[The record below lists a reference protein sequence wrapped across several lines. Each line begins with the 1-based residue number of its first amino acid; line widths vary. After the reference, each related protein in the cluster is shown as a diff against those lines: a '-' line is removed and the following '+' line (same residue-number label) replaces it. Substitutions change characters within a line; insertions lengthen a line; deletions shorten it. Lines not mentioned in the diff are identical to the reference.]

1 MNKVG
6 ETRVSRGP
14 CSCDRGRRLVRAGDV
29 EAVDRSVT
37 VIRTGELIG
46 ERVVQLEV
54 AYGAPASTVTAQT
67 SVMRTVVD
75 GAP

>member
-1 MNKVG
+1 
-6 ETRVSRGP
+6 
-14 CSCDRGRRLVRAGDV
+14 V

-46 ERVVQLEV
+46 DRVVQLEA
-54 AYGAPASTVTAQT
+54 AYGAPAGTVTAQT
-67 SVMRTVVD
+67 SVTRTVVD